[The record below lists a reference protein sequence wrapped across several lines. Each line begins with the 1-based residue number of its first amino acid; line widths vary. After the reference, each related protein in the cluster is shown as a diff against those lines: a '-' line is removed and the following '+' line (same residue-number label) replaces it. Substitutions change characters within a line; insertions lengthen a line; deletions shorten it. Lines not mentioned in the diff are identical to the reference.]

1 MQLRLR
7 NCAHRHFHLSGKSAR
22 KAEPCLLQQL
32 EVSAHRFSPE
42 LAVACESFLFLTVGL
57 KSPPRSK
64 GIRTFSPARSC
75 FGSSNQGFISRISRS
90 VFVSHCPM
98 FSSHSPYNVSIRE
111 TLTRSTLCPF
121 TAAPPTSPPLAPVTL
136 PLH

>member
-32 EVSAHRFSPE
+32 EVSAPRFSPE

-64 GIRTFSPARSC
+64 GIPTSCPTRTC
-75 FGSSNQGFISRISRS
+75 IGTSNQGFISRISRS
-90 VFVSHCPM
+90 VFVSPRPM
-98 FSSHSPYNVSIRE
+98 C
-111 TLTRSTLCPF
+111 ST
-121 TAAPPTSPPLAPVTL
+121 
-136 PLH
+136 H